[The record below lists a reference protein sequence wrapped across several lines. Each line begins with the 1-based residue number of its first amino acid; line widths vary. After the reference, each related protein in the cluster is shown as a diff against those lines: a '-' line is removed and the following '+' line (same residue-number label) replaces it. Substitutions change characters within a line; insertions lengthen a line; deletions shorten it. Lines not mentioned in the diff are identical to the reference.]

1 MMETLKDFFQ
11 DLARFTIFSYQALR
25 LIPKSLLKPVEI
37 FRNISQIGV
46 ESVPIVAITGL
57 FLGLILGLQLSGA
70 MEAVIAGTAQY
81 ISGALSVALV
91 KEIGPVF
98 TSLIVVSR
106 ICSSV
111 TAQLGTMKV
120 TEQIDALKTLAVN
133 PMEYLVTPRVIA
145 GIFALPV
152 LGFISIMASMIGS
165 WLMMILFHDISTAA
179 FIDVAQT
186 PLQLKYVIESFTKMM
201 FIGGTLLLV
210 STFCG
215 FETKNGAAGVGEATI
230 RSVVISSF
238 LVILLDYI
246 LGAVFLLFP
255 GGEM

>member
-1 MMETLKDFFQ
+1 MERLKSFFL
-11 DLARFTIFSYQALR
+11 DLAKFTIFSFNAVKFV
-25 LIPKSLLKPVEI
+25 PKSMLKPSEI
-37 FRNISQIGV
+37 LRNISSIGV
-46 ESVPIVAITGL
+46 QSVPIVIATGL

-81 ISGALSVALV
+81 ISGALSVSLV

-133 PMEYLVTPRVIA
+133 PIEYLVTPKLIA

-152 LGFISIMASMIGS
+152 LGFISITSSMIGS
-165 WLMMILFHDISTAA
+165 WLMMILFYDISTTSYLE
-179 FIDVAQT
+179 FAQAT
-186 PLQLKYVIESFTKMM
+186 LKIRYVIESFSKLMI
-201 FIGGTLLLV
+201 IGGFLLLV
-210 STFCG
+210 STYCG
-215 FETKNGAAGVGEATI
+215 FETKNGAAGVGESTI

-246 LGAVFLLFP
+246 LGAVFLLFH
-255 GGEM
+255 GGGF